1 MRAYGSD
8 RIRIADDGTIEL
20 SSRLPKDGWTAR
32 TRKTVTRGER
42 PGTAVLWDDDCYEVV
57 EVVVMQQGV
66 RYVLARWGD
75 AESMRFTSRYDEEA
89 EAARAA
95 QRLDVIRRE
104 RQRRTANV
112 LAIFTGHLPGAVQ
125 QKLAHEVN
133 VNAPRLTIAS
143 VLAEWVVI
151 VAVALY
157 FGGLLI
163 AEKPLPMFLAFFT
176 GYLALEGSIRF
187 KLAFADDRP
196 VGSIFGVLVY
206 AIYAELAGKK
216 APKRIGEAAPV
227 LREFSAEE
235 KLMHSFHVRE
245 PLVTLLPP
253 AEQQRIAARFD
264 YDYRRTAMTM
274 AIGILG
280 VAAVGVWA
288 SLSSGAWISLA
299 VAAILGVEQIVRI
312 LQLRARPVGSFLAIF
327 ARPLVRK
334 FM

>member
-8 RIRIADDGTIEL
+8 RIRIADDGNIEL
-20 SSRLPKDGWTAR
+20 SSRLPKEGWTPHTPQTL
-32 TRKTVTRGER
+32 TRRQR

-57 EVVVMQQGV
+57 DAVVMEQGV
-66 RYVLARWGD
+66 RYVLAPWSD
-75 AESMRFTSRYDEEA
+75 AESMRFTSRYDDEA

-95 QRLDVIRRE
+95 QRADVSRRE
-104 RQRRTANV
+104 KQRRLANV

-133 VNAPRLTIAS
+133 VNAPQLTIAS
-143 VLAEWVVI
+143 VLFEWVVI
-151 VAVALY
+151 LAIALY
-157 FGGLLI
+157 CGSRML
-163 AEKPLPMFLAFFT
+163 AEEPLPMM
-176 GYLALEGSIRF
+176 LALFAAFLGVEGTIRF

-196 VGSIFGVLVY
+196 SGSIFGVLAYAVY
-206 AIYAELAGKK
+206 AALAGKK
-216 APKRIGEAAPV
+216 DPTRVGEATPK

-235 KLMHSFHVRE
+235 TLAHSFHVRE

-274 AIGILG
+274 ALGILG
-280 VAAVGVWA
+280 VAIVGVWS
-288 SLSSGAWISLA
+288 SLSSRAWVSLG
-299 VAAILGVEQIVRI
+299 VAAVLGIEQIVRI
-312 LQLRARPVGSFLAIF
+312 LQLRARPVGSFLAVF